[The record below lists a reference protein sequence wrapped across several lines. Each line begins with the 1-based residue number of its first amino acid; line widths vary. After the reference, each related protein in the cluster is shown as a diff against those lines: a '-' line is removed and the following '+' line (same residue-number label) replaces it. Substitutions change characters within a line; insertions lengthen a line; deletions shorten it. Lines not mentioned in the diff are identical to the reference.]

1 MGSVHVTWGREG
13 GGKDIPG
20 RGKKLP
26 TFTEARKN
34 SVFRLEQMV
43 QVTRRILYAGVE
55 NQGILWGKLAGDM
68 N

>member
-13 GGKDIPG
+13 GGKGIPG

-43 QVTRRILYAGVE
+43 QVIRRILYAGLE